1 MKKDV
6 LISAILI
13 SKSSLPGEASVA
25 SKPAAFTAAFRVVS
39 CKKSDHVDDGNDFDG
54 EVDDGQG
61 CQLQT
66 LALTKIMVSFNKLRS
81 VYTQYIGFDKDM
93 IKG

>member
-1 MKKDV
+1 M
-6 LISAILI
+6 L

-39 CKKSDHVDDGNDFDG
+39 YKKSDHMDDGNDFDG

-66 LALTKIMVSFNKLRS
+66 SMLTKIMASF
-81 VYTQYIGFDKDM
+81 
-93 IKG
+93 